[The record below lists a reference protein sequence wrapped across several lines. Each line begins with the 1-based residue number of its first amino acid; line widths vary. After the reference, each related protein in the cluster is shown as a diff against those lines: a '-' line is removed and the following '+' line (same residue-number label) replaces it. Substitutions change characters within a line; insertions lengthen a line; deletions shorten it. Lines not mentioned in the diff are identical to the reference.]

1 MSETPQQPHEPQQ
14 PQEPQ
19 QPPQPPPP
27 GYGYPTGAPG
37 GPGGPQ
43 DAAPGQPGPG
53 PYGYPQPSQP
63 YPGYA
68 HPGYPGPG
76 YPGPG
81 YPGGGYIPPGTFTGD
96 PQAPYGYDLMGRP
109 YSEKSK
115 IVAGVLQLTL
125 GSFGVGRFYMGDVGI
140 GLAQLFT
147 CGGLGIWALIDGII
161 LLVSD
166 DKTDSNGRILRG

>member
-1 MSETPQQPHEPQQ
+1 MSETPQQ

-19 QPPQPPPP
+19 QPPQPPP
-27 GYGYPTGAPG
+27 GYGYPAGGPG

-43 DAAPGQPGPG
+43 DAGPGRPDPG
-53 PYGYPQPSQP
+53 PYGYPQPGQQF
-63 YPGYA
+63 PGYA

-76 YPGPG
+76 YPAPG
-81 YPGGGYIPPGTFTGD
+81 YPAPGYIPPGSFTGD
-96 PQAPYGYDLMGRP
+96 PHAPYGYDPLGRP

>member
-1 MSETPQQPHEPQQ
+1 MSETPQQPQD
-14 PQEPQ
+14 PQ

-27 GYGYPTGAPG
+27 GGPG

-43 DAAPGQPGPG
+43 DAGPGQPGPG
-53 PYGYPQPSQP
+53 PYGYPQPGQP

-76 YPGPG
+76 YPAP
-81 YPGGGYIPPGTFTGD
+81 GYIPPGTFTGD

-115 IVAGVLQLTL
+115 IIAGVLQLTL

-166 DKTDSNGRILRG
+166 DKTDSDGRILRG

>member
-19 QPPQPPPP
+19 QPPQPPPS
-27 GYGYPTGAPG
+27 GYGYPAGA
-37 GPGGPQ
+37 PGGPQ
-43 DAAPGQPGPG
+43 DAGPGQPGPG
-53 PYGYPQPSQP
+53 PYGYPQTGQP

-81 YPGGGYIPPGTFTGD
+81 YPAGGYIPPGTFTGD

>member
-1 MSETPQQPHEPQQ
+1 MPQSPEP
-14 PQEPQ
+14 
-19 QPPQPPPP
+19 PPQPPQP
-27 GYGYPTGAPG
+27 GYGYPGAGPHGPHDAGQPG
-37 GPGGPQ
+37 Q
-43 DAAPGQPGPG
+43 PGQPGPG
-53 PYGYPQPSQP
+53 PYGYPQSGQP
-63 YPGYA
+63 YPGYPGYA
-68 HPGYPGPG
+68 HPGYPAAG
-76 YPGPG
+76 YPAP
-81 YPGGGYIPPGTFTGD
+81 GYIPPGTFTGD

-166 DKTDSNGRILRG
+166 DKTDANGRILRG